1 MNIKEKRKEKRLSQS
16 QLANMVGVNQT
27 AVSQWERGATM
38 PSLDK
43 AALIANALGC
53 TIDDRERPV
62 YNQIMSDLREIVE
75 AVIAISF
82 TTEGQEKTPY
92 RSANR

>member
-1 MNIKEKRKEKRLSQS
+1 MHIKEKRKEKKLSQS
-16 QLANMVGVNQT
+16 ELAQMVGVNQT

-53 TIDDRERPV
+53 TIDALYGRGEE
-62 YNQIMSDLREIVE
+62 NLC
-75 AVIAISF
+75 
-82 TTEGQEKTPY
+82 EKDMD
-92 RSANR
+92 

>member
-1 MNIKEKRKEKRLSQS
+1 MRIKEKRKEKNLSQCELS
-16 QLANMVGVNQT
+16 QKVGVNQT

-53 TIDDRERPV
+53 TIDELYGRGEE
-62 YNQIMSDLREIVE
+62 NLH
-75 AVIAISF
+75 
-82 TTEGQEKTPY
+82 EKDMD
-92 RSANR
+92 

>member
-1 MNIKEKRKEKRLSQS
+1 MRIKEKRKEKNLSQCE
-16 QLANMVGVNQT
+16 LAQKVGVNQT

-53 TIDDRERPV
+53 TIDELYGRGEE
-62 YNQIMSDLREIVE
+62 NLH
-75 AVIAISF
+75 
-82 TTEGQEKTPY
+82 EKDMD
-92 RSANR
+92 